1 MDTGGLTPYQ
11 IQGNSEYRKTLKSSQ
26 ILSAKVQDR
35 EGNSP
40 DRSLRSL
47 IKISVKKKLIEL

>member
-1 MDTGGLTPYQ
+1 MVRFGVEHSMDKGGFTSYRV
-11 IQGNSEYRKTLKSSQ
+11 QGNFEYKIEKCSRQ
-26 ILSAKVQDR
+26 ILSAKVQNQ

-47 IKISVKKKLIEL
+47 SRF